1 MLVNS
6 ASSTKP
12 FRVLSLDGGGVRGL
26 YTASLLHQL
35 CVRFSQMNK
44 SPSQSRLDLGAR
56 FDLVAGTSTGSI
68 IAMALAAGVPL
79 EDVVGLYRG
88 KAGDIFSGRMPLQTG
103 GLFAKAKVALW
114 VLQNIYSPANSSA
127 PLRAALAEIFS
138 TETVE
143 QLYARRN
150 IALCIP
156 SIDAETQLSW
166 VFKTPHLDRLSRDN
180 KYSIVDVCMASSA
193 APVFFPLHSIDR
205 PDSSASMAHIF
216 ADGGLWANNP
226 ILVAL
231 VEALEVAARDQP
243 IEILS
248 VGTSPATASQVLTHS
263 DRNRGSLG
271 WRGGIDI
278 VNMAM
283 EAQTQAVPY
292 MARKI
297 AEAVGRVSIYR
308 LLEPQVSSTESV
320 FLKLD
325 SGHSES
331 IPVLETLAQRATD
344 INVSHLTS
352 VASETAEARMVTRMF
367 SDLAAL
373 PAPPK

>member
-1 MLVNS
+1 MNS
-6 ASSTKP
+6 AYSAKP

-26 YTASLLHQL
+26 YTASLLNQL

-44 SPSQSRLDLGAR
+44 SPSQSRFDLGAK
-56 FDLVAGTSTGSI
+56 FDLIAGTSTGSI

-79 EDVVGLYRG
+79 EDVVALYRG

-103 GLFAKAKVALW
+103 GVFAKAKAALW
-114 VLQNIYSPANSSA
+114 VLQNLLAPANSSVQLSSA
-127 PLRAALAEIFS
+127 LVKIFAAD
-138 TETVE
+138 TVE
-143 QLYARRN
+143 QLYLRRN

-166 VFKTPHLDRLSRDN
+166 VFKTPHLARLSRDN
-180 KYSIVDVCMASSA
+180 KYSIVDVCLASSA
-193 APVFFPLHSIDR
+193 APVFFPMHSIDR
-205 PDSSASMAHIF
+205 PDLSVRMAHIF
-216 ADGGLWANNP
+216 VDGGLWANNP

-231 VEALEVAARDQP
+231 VEALEVAAPDQP

-248 VGTSPATASQVLTHS
+248 VGTSPATGSQVLTQR

-271 WRGGIDI
+271 WKGGIDI

-292 MARKI
+292 MARQI
-297 AEAVGRVSIYR
+297 AGAVGHVSIHR
-308 LLEPQVSSTESV
+308 LLEPQVSPTESV

-331 IPVLETLAQRATD
+331 ISVLETLAQRATD

-352 VASETAEARMVTRMF
+352 AASDTAETRMVKAMF
-367 SDLAAL
+367 SDLTVL
-373 PAPPK
+373 PGSPK